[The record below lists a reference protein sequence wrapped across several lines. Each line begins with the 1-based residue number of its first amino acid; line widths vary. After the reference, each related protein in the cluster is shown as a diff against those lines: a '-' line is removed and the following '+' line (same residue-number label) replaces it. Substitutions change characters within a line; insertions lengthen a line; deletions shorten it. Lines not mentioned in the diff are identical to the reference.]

1 MTFYA
6 KNGSGDNFYYGRW
19 EDEAT
24 YERYIAMLDGSEL
37 SRYGRYCGWMQAEGA
52 AIIDEN
58 TMLITN
64 VVLDVIAGR
73 DAGGSTAFELVKL
86 GDVSEL
92 EKLDDMQTGA
102 WWDDFD
108 DVLEDY

>member
-24 YERYIAMLDGSEL
+24 YERFITMLGGSEI
-37 SRYGRYCGWMQAEGA
+37 SRYGRSCGWMEAEGA

-64 VVLDVIAGR
+64 VVLDVIEARDGGRSIMNAGL
-73 DAGGSTAFELVKL
+73 EKL

-108 DVLEDY
+108 DVLDD